1 MFRTGIAIAALMA
14 GLAVDSA
21 RAHDMSPAEEARAI
35 EYGKEVFK
43 NKAICQFCHKW
54 DASGDQGYGGNA
66 LSLRITQMTREQVAE
81 VIKCGRPATNMPYHD
96 RFSYTDK
103 RCYGM
108 DRAMAGKDMPP
119 GANNEYL
126 APRDIDAVVR
136 YLFARVV
143 GKGPSNYEDCV
154 DFWGKDTRQ
163 CDAMKK

>member
-1 MFRTGIAIAALMA
+1 M
-14 GLAVDSA
+14 
-21 RAHDMSPAEEARAI
+21 I

-43 NKAICQFCHKW
+43 SKAICQFCHKW

-66 LSLRITQMTREQVAE
+66 LSLRVTQLTREQVAE
-81 VIKCGRPATNMPYHD
+81 TIKCGRPATNMPYHD
-96 RFSYTDK
+96 RFAYTDK

-126 APRDIDAVVR
+126 SPRDIDAVVR
-136 YLFARVV
+136 YLFAKVV
-143 GKGPSNYEDCV
+143 GKGPSTYDDCI

>member
-1 MFRTGIAIAALMA
+1 M
-14 GLAVDSA
+14 
-21 RAHDMSPAEEARAI
+21 
-35 EYGKEVFK
+35 
-43 NKAICQFCHKW
+43 
-54 DASGDQGYGGNA
+54 
-66 LSLRITQMTREQVAE
+66 SLRTTQLTREQVAE
-81 VIKCGRPATNMPYHD
+81 VVKCGRPGTNMPYHD

-108 DRAMAGKDMPP
+108 TREQLGKDMPP

-126 APRDIDAVVR
+126 SPRDVDAVVR

-143 GKGPSNYEDCV
+143 GKGPSTYEDCI